1 MKLSLYPVI
10 KVDLWMWRMKKLECA
25 TGCSEITSKNKH
37 LYENMCYLLHLY
49 PYQEFSEDFTYK
61 SSRFSSSFKTF
72 SEKFQIWI
80 FPISLGVVPIIVSG
94 SRVCG
99 IIIICVS
106 ASSNPV
112 RIFMVITSYISCVH
126 LSSWIHEIYEY
137 TITVMLNLFDIV

>member
-1 MKLSLYPVI
+1 MNVQDEKIRMRNRMLRNYIEKYVFGWKYVLPFTFVSLLRIVRGFIHANP
-10 KVDLWMWRMKKLECA
+10 
-25 TGCSEITSKNKH
+25 
-37 LYENMCYLLHLY
+37 
-49 PYQEFSEDFTYK
+49 QDFL
-61 SSRFSSSFKTF
+61 SSFKTL

-112 RIFMVITSYISCVH
+112 RIFMVITSSISCIN
-126 LSSWIHEIYEY
+126 LSSWLHEIYEY